1 MAPVKPKSAKTP
13 GRSMSDFQATHDKNI
28 VIPTKIKA
36 ALAAI
41 GEEYRYEFEFL
52 KEAGISINDLARFR
66 DQFDGHMVVVRTRDS
81 KPKNVWFGTTANADK
96 AREMDGVS

>member
-1 MAPVKPKSAKTP
+1 MAPVKPKSPKTP
-13 GRSMSDFQATHDKNI
+13 GRSMTDFQGTHDKNV
-28 VIPTKIKA
+28 VIPAKIKA

-41 GEEYRYEFEFL
+41 GEEWRYEQEFL
-52 KEAGISINDLARFR
+52 KEAGISINDLGRFR

-81 KPKNVWFGTTANADK
+81 KAKSVWFGTTANADK